1 MNTSIL
7 QKCLEELNK
16 ESPKIEYIKGMLET
30 FIALSGVSPIINST
44 NNQNVTE
51 KVKELVRT
59 ASVSDEES
67 IPDFLKPG
75 PRGNI

>member
-7 QKCLEELNK
+7 EKCLQELNK

-30 FIALSGVSPIINST
+30 FIALSGASPIISSI

-51 KVKELVRT
+51 KIKELVRT
-59 ASVSDEES
+59 ESISDEES
-67 IPDFLKPG
+67 IPEFLKPG
-75 PRGNI
+75 PTKSI